1 MIWFLGGDLAL
12 FVPIMKIL
20 MLLPEDELNSNI
32 DTLLVTAAAQLRS
45 RKKEEREPARR
56 ILCEMSG
63 LLGPYYLPHIISVLK
78 AQLQRGYQVHILV
91 YTSHAILAHTLAKNG
106 MINEQD
112 RKALDVAIEPIL
124 QMVNDELFS
133 NLMEEKKVA
142 AIVKKTAEAN
152 KVVSYN
158 MLVRS
163 LWPSCISSFNID
175 CTILGTAGYSHV

>member
-1 MIWFLGGDLAL
+1 
-12 FVPIMKIL
+12 MKIL
-20 MLLPEDELNSNI
+20 MLLPEEELNSHI
-32 DTLLVTAAAQLRS
+32 DTLLVTAASQLRS

-56 ILCEMSG
+56 ILCEMSA
-63 LLGPYYLPHIISVLK
+63 LLGTYYLPHIISVLK

-91 YTSHAILAHTLAKNG
+91 YTTHALLSHTLAKNDG
-106 MINEQD
+106 MINDQD

-158 MLVRS
+158 MLVRA
-163 LWPSCISSFNID
+163 LY
-175 CTILGTAGYSHV
+175 ILCSAG